1 MVGREMM
8 NREPLIHL
16 RARSTSRGRFHTRV
30 RVSFILEHKF
40 HSSRC
45 ARRRW
50 GRDPPEE
57 RLSVNQVH
65 EIILAHF
72 PAISRKFRAP
82 CWRWCRARCGS
93 DAALH
98 IRIPL
103 ESSSAFHD
111 DHRLQLIRHHRNRS
125 VAEQSRA
132 ELLIQSPPPSL
143 LHCSRIC
150 CCCCCWGLGYG
161 NLRGSLPVPL
171 LSSVAFIR
179 SCTSL
184 HCQERCLWLP
194 VPAESRQTAA
204 HVATNGQLVRRTH
217 ELLRSS
223 WDWWDLEA
231 YVCFNAHFDVA
242 P

>member
-1 MVGREMM
+1 MDYDHVGDRMCEVWCRTVVAGLLAWAVQWC
-8 NREPLIHL
+8 NPLCW
-16 RARSTSRGRFHTRV
+16 
-30 RVSFILEHKF
+30 ILENCSCSQPSCDWSWCF
-40 HSSRC
+40 NST
-45 ARRRW
+45 
-50 GRDPPEE
+50 
-57 RLSVNQVH
+57 RLV
-65 EIILAHF
+65 
-72 PAISRKFRAP
+72 
-82 CWRWCRARCGS
+82 
-93 DAALH
+93 
-98 IRIPL
+98 
-103 ESSSAFHD
+103 
-111 DHRLQLIRHHRNRS
+111 RLQLIRHHRNRS

-223 WDWWDLEA
+223 
-231 YVCFNAHFDVA
+231 
-242 P
+242 